1 MSLTSMHFNI
11 NVQKNTSDF
20 ENSESLKKKYFLH
33 FFCNKIFLFI
43 SLQLK
48 DIFR

>member
-1 MSLTSMHFNI
+1 MHFNI

-33 FFCNKIFLFI
+33 FFFTFVIKFFFLYHYN
-43 SLQLK
+43 
-48 DIFR
+48 